1 MAKLSHV
8 DAAGKAKM
16 VDVSAKQ
23 PSIRKAIAQGRVRV
37 SAALAE
43 QIQANTLA
51 KGDLLAVARI
61 AGIQAAKRTD
71 ALIPMCHSL
80 PLEHVEVDAWLE
92 APYVRLQASATVT
105 SKTGVEMEALV
116 AVSVAALTVVDMGKA
131 VDPAMIIEDIRLIE
145 KRGGRHGVVRP
156 HQKGRA

>member
-1 MAKLSHV
+1 MRISPQLA
-8 DAAGKAKM
+8 DA
-16 VDVSAKQ
+16 
-23 PSIRKAIAQGRVRV
+23 I
-37 SAALAE
+37 E
-43 QIQANTLA
+43 ANTLA

-80 PLEHVEVDAWLE
+80 PLEHVQVEAWLDR
-92 APYVRLQASATVT
+92 PFVRLKAAATVI

-156 HQKGRA
+156 HQEAP